1 VELATPAQIRY
12 AIRRIRRRIPEVSIV
27 VALLGNAERFE
38 DDETFADARNS
49 CNNLY
54 ARLSI
59 KSWLLP

>member
-1 VELATPAQIRY
+1 MWNSPRPLKSATPFA
-12 AIRRIRRRIPEVSIV
+12 AFVAVVSIV